1 MAQKKT
7 SHRTA
12 EEKAATAAKREA
24 RRARTERARAQA
36 EERRKAAKRKEQL
49 TPEDGYLPI
58 PTDSGLGVDIDEEVV
73 RELSKEAHRWRNPIW
88 RQKDGAFAEW

>member
-36 EERRKAAKRKEQL
+36 VPAQ
-49 TPEDGYLPI
+49 T
-58 PTDSGLGVDIDEEVV
+58 
-73 RELSKEAHRWRNPIW
+73 
-88 RQKDGAFAEW
+88 AFLNA